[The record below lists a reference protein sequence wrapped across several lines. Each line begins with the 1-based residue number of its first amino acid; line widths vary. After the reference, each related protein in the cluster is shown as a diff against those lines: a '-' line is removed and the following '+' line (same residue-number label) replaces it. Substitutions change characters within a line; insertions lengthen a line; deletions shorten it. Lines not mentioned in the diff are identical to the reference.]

1 MTVIDIYNQ
10 FAVLPNSFTI
20 DGVIYE
26 HTTMDKSDGT
36 WYAYKMN
43 GKLRTIHSCAVG
55 RTEEE
60 AISNLVK
67 QNTSEQQ

>member
-1 MTVIDIYNQ
+1 
-10 FAVLPNSFTI
+10 
-20 DGVIYE
+20 
-26 HTTMDKSDGT
+26 
-36 WYAYKMN
+36 MN